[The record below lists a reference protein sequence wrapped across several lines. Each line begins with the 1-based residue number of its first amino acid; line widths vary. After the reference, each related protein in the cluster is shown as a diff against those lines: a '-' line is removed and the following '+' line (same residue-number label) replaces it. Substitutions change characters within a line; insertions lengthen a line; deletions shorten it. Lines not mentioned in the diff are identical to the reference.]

1 MARSCKM
8 RICPV
13 CCTMKRRPLPSAAEV
28 SSSGAVNPLATVV
41 SLTLMDPRSM
51 SGTGGV
57 GVGVGVLAVALP
69 VSDRKSKRNTTAAVA
84 VTCDILRKTAV
95 MFDLLFDCM

>member
-1 MARSCKM
+1 M

-13 CCTMKRRPLPSAAEV
+13 CCTMKRRPVLSAAEV
-28 SSSGAVNPLATVV
+28 SSSGAVNPLATVASV
-41 SLTLMDPRSM
+41 ILMDPRSM

-69 VSDRKSKRNTTAAVA
+69 VSDRRSQRDTTAAVA
-84 VTCDILRKTAV
+84 VTCDILGKIAV
-95 MFDLLFDCM
+95 MFDSLFECM